1 MSKGYKRMLLQVKG
15 DPPEEWL
22 SLQKRILA
30 YQRELNELGIKDYQV
45 VGLDHEEVSF
55 NKLEKYTSSN
65 LFLTH
70 VPPTGRNWI

>member
-1 MSKGYKRMLLQVKG
+1 MLLQVKG

-45 VGLDHEEVSF
+45 VGLDHEEV
-55 NKLEKYTSSN
+55 NIYKLEKFTSSQFVSH
-65 LFLTH
+65 LF
-70 VPPTGRNWI
+70 PINR

>member
-1 MSKGYKRMLLQVKG
+1 MLLQVKG

-45 VGLDHEEVSF
+45 VGLDHEEVSTS
-55 NKLEKYTSSN
+55 KLEKFSPYHFVSHP
-65 LFLTH
+65 L
-70 VPPTGRNWI
+70 PMTGRNWF

>member
-1 MSKGYKRMLLQVKG
+1 MLLQVKG

>member
-1 MSKGYKRMLLQVKG
+1 MLLQVKG

-45 VGLDHEEVSF
+45 VGLDHEEVSTS
-55 NKLEKYTSSN
+55 KLEKFSPSQFVSHP
-65 LFLTH
+65 L
-70 VPPTGRNWI
+70 PMTGRNWF